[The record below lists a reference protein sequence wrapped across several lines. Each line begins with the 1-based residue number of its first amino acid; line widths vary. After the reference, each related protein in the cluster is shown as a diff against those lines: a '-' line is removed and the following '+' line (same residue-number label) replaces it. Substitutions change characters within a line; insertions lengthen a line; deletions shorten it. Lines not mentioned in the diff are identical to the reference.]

1 MAAEWVTPVLS
12 VGGALLGGFIGVK
25 VGLARQEEK
34 LAALRDR
41 FTENAGAVNERLKV
55 LGERTHKHADRITE
69 NTLQIR
75 DVSERLARLERKE
88 DDER

>member
-12 VGGALLGGFIGVK
+12 VAGALLGSVIGVK

-41 FTENAGAVNERLKV
+41 VTEHAGAVNERLKV

-69 NTLQIR
+69 NSLQIHNL
-75 DVSERLARLERKE
+75 VERVERM
-88 DDER
+88 ERRSGEER

>member
-12 VGGALLGGFIGVK
+12 VAGALLGSVIGVK

-41 FTENAGAVNERLKV
+41 VTEHVGSVNERLKL

-69 NTLQIR
+69 NTLEIR
-75 DVSERLARLERKE
+75 DVVQRLERI
-88 DDER
+88 ERKYGE